1 MPDWDTR
8 YWTGDYSPAKESSR
22 LLVQLL
28 PLLPKGRALDIAC
41 GEGRNAIFL
50 AQNGYDVDAVDIST
64 VALERVAEAAKLA
77 RVKVNLIQA
86 DLENYEIPA
95 GTYDLIINFNY
106 LQRSLVPAIKM
117 GLKKRGAVI
126 FETYTL
132 EQQAIGHPKN
142 PDFLLKPNE
151 LLHLFS
157 DLHIFF
163 YREGIFEEG
172 GMKAIASL
180 AGKMEG

>member
-1 MPDWDTR
+1 MSDWDNKYLTR
-8 YWTGDYSPAKESSR
+8 DYSSARDPSR

-28 PLLPKGRALDIAC
+28 TLLSKGRALDIAC

-50 AQNGYDVDAVDIST
+50 AQNGYEVDAVDVST
-64 VALERVAEAAKLA
+64 VALERAAEASDHE

-106 LQRSLVPAIKM
+106 LQRSLAPMIKR
-117 GLKKRGAVI
+117 GLKKGGVLV

-132 EQQAIGHPKN
+132 EQQSIGHPKN
-142 PDFLLKPNE
+142 PEFLLKPNE

-163 YREGIFEEG
+163 YREGIYDEG
-172 GMKAIASL
+172 GKKAIASL
-180 AGKMEG
+180 AGKRAG

>member
-1 MPDWDTR
+1 MSDWDTR
-8 YWTGDYSPAKESSR
+8 YLTEDYSPSKEPSR

-50 AQNGYDVDAVDIST
+50 AKSGYDVDAVDIST

-77 RVKVNLIQA
+77 GVKVNPVQA

-117 GLKKRGAVI
+117 GIKKGGAVI

-142 PDFLLKPNE
+142 PEFLLNPNE

-157 DLHIFF
+157 DLHILF
-163 YREGIFEEG
+163 YREGVYDEG
-172 GMKAIASL
+172 GKKATASL
-180 AGKMEG
+180 AGKRAG

>member
-1 MPDWDTR
+1 MSDWDKR
-8 YWTGDYSPAKESSR
+8 YLTGDFSPAREPSR

-50 AQNGYDVDAVDIST
+50 AQNGYEVDAVDCSNVSID
-64 VALERVAEAAKLA
+64 RVAEVAKMA
-77 RVKVNLIQA
+77 EVKVNPIQA
-86 DLENYEIPA
+86 DLENYKIPMRM
-95 GTYDLIINFNY
+95 YDLIINLNY

-117 GLKKRGAVI
+117 GLKKGGVI
-126 FETYTL
+126 LFETFTL
-132 EQQAIGHPKN
+132 DQQAIGHPKN

-157 DLHIFF
+157 DLHILF
-163 YREGIFEEG
+163 YREGVFEEG
-172 GMKAIASL
+172 GKRAIASL
-180 AGKMEG
+180 AARRAG